1 VLFGRAFVP
10 EIQELIRSRD
20 FKTLREAMV
29 ELLPADLADAL
40 SFLHPEERAVV
51 FRVLPA
57 ALAADIF
64 EYLDI
69 DAQEALLRSLG
80 QGEAAAILNEMAPDD
95 RTALLEELP
104 GNVTR
109 QVINLLTPEE
119 RRVATMLLGYREES
133 IGRRMTPDYVSI
145 REEWRVADVI
155 EHLRRHGRDS
165 ETMNILYVVDAHG
178 KLLDDIR
185 LREVI
190 LAPADKRVADLMDR
204 TFTALNVNDDQE
216 VAVNTFKHYDRV
228 ALPVVDTRGILV
240 GIVTVDDVLDV
251 AAEETTEDIHKLGG
265 LVALD
270 EPYLDTGFFSM
281 VRKRAVWLCVLF
293 VGEMLTVN
301 VLSRFETHI
310 EKAVILTLFIPLII
324 SSGGNSG
331 SQATTLIIR
340 ALALGEI
347 GLGDWWRIMR
357 REVLA
362 GLCLGGT
369 LGSLGFLR
377 VVLGAQL
384 MEQQGPYTLLLAVT
398 IALALVG
405 VVLWGTL
412 AGSMLPILLRRIGLD
427 PAVSSAP
434 LVATMV
440 DVVGVSIYFGVAITL
455 LRERI
460 L

>member
-1 VLFGRAFVP
+1 
-10 EIQELIRSRD
+10 
-20 FKTLREAMV
+20 
-29 ELLPADLADAL
+29 
-40 SFLHPEERAVV
+40 
-51 FRVLPA
+51 
-57 ALAADIF
+57 
-64 EYLDI
+64 
-69 DAQEALLRSLG
+69 
-80 QGEAAAILNEMAPDD
+80 
-95 RTALLEELP
+95 
-104 GNVTR
+104 
-109 QVINLLTPEE
+109 
-119 RRVATMLLGYREES
+119 
-133 IGRRMTPDYVSI
+133 
-145 REEWRVADVI
+145 
-155 EHLRRHGRDS
+155 
-165 ETMNILYVVDAHG
+165 
-178 KLLDDIR
+178 
-185 LREVI
+185 
-190 LAPADKRVADLMDR
+190 
-204 TFTALNVNDDQE
+204 
-216 VAVNTFKHYDRV
+216 
-228 ALPVVDTRGILV
+228 
-240 GIVTVDDVLDV
+240 
-251 AAEETTEDIHKLGG
+251 
-265 LVALD
+265 
-270 EPYLDTGFFSM
+270 M

-398 IALALVG
+398 IAIALVG

-412 AGSMLPILLRRIGLD
+412 AGSMLPIVLRRIGLD

>member
-1 VLFGRAFVP
+1 MVYGRAFVP
-10 EIQELIRSRD
+10 EIQELIARRD
-20 FKTLREAMV
+20 FKSLREAMV

-40 SFLHPEERAVV
+40 SFLNPEARAIV

-64 EYLDI
+64 EYMEI
-69 DAQEALLRSLG
+69 DEQESLLRSLG
-80 QGEAAAILNEMAPDD
+80 HTEVAGILNEMAPDD

-104 GNVTR
+104 GTVTR
-109 QVINLLTPEE
+109 QLISLLTPEE

-133 IGRRMTPDYVSI
+133 IGRRMTPDYVNI
-145 REEWRVADVI
+145 REEWSVAEVI
-155 EHLRRHGRDS
+155 EHLRRFGRDS
-165 ETMNILYVVDAHG
+165 ETMNILYVVDAQG

-190 LAPADKRVADLMDR
+190 LSPAGKRVAELMDR
-204 TFTALNVNDDQE
+204 NFTALNVNDDQE
-216 VAVNTFKHYDRV
+216 VAVETFHHYDRV

-265 LVALD
+265 MQALD
-270 EPYLDTGFFSM
+270 DPYLDTGFLSV

-293 VGEMLTVN
+293 LGEMLTVSA
-301 VLSRFETHI
+301 LARFEVHI
-310 EKAVILTLFIPLII
+310 QKAVVLTLFIPLII

-340 ALALGEI
+340 ALALGEVGI
-347 GLGDWWRIMR
+347 GDWWRIMR

-362 GLCLGGT
+362 GLCLGAL
-369 LGSLGFLR
+369 LGGLGFLR
-377 VVLGAQL
+377 VALGARFLHQY
-384 MEQQGPYTLLLAVT
+384 GPHALLVALTVA
-398 IALALVG
+398 IALIG

-412 AGSMLPILLRRIGLD
+412 SGSMLPLLLRRIGLD

-434 LVATMV
+434 LVATQV
-440 DVVGVSIYFGVAITL
+440 DVTGLTIYFGIAIL
-455 LRERI
+455 L
-460 L
+460 LGKHLL